1 MTTFTPL
8 APSAFPG
15 TTGSKQVDEGGVAVP
30 SRTVADLLFRS
41 TATAPLWLVVRLWLG
56 YQWFVAGWNK
66 LNADGRWFGDAP
78 ALKGFVGGA
87 DAKWANRAEAH
98 GHPAV
103 HYAWFL
109 DFLHFIGD
117 RAWLFGPLIVIGELL
132 IGLGLI
138 AGVATRWAALA
149 AVALNIMYVTGGSAG
164 VNGIYIAL
172 AVLLICA
179 WRVAGHLGGDRFIV
193 GRLGRVGRLD
203 RHHAAA

>member
-1 MTTFTPL
+1 MTMETTL
-8 APSAFPG
+8 ARPG
-15 TTGSKQVDEGGVAVP
+15 FGGAIVATQVHEPDAAVR
-30 SRTVADLLFRS
+30 SRTITDVLFRS

-56 YQWFVAGWNK
+56 YQWFVAGWHK
-66 LNADGRWFGDAP
+66 LFASGPGSWFGDAP

-109 DFLHFIGD
+109 DFLHFVSD
-117 RAWLFGPLIVIGELL
+117 RAWVFGPMIVVGELL

-149 AVALNIMYVTGGSAG
+149 AIALNVMYVTGGSAG

-172 AVLLICA
+172 AILLMCA
-179 WRVAGHLGGDRFIV
+179 WRVAGHLGGDRFIHRFDFA
-193 GRLGRVGRLD
+193 RLSRRN
-203 RHHAAA
+203 AAV